1 MLSALTK
8 DDLFKVLDK
17 FDVKI
22 AKSSLKGKII
32 EKVAEEYNEKPE
44 LFLEIFSKG
53 TIEFLANTPERKISE
68 EDFNKYEEFLV
79 PLQSFGVI
87 SKSVIKE
94 GKEKYYY
101 ISEWFLN
108 TLVDLSKREYEKIER
123 YQELEMLLLG
133 IVRFYGVIDELKV
146 EEIIKKD
153 ISDITLDEI
162 HRFLEKRWI
171 LNIFISRIEDSGSAL
186 KYFVADSVVEPVDLL
201 NEIFKYE
208 NLEYKILTKD
218 EYKKYWG
225 YFYVEKT
232 QEIADLITLF
242 MKEKIQGGVIGLELT
257 TIIDKIKN
265 NISIDEIIKDTKSRV
280 NFSTKENEGIFQA
293 IVTKIANTL
302 PLWVLKGN
310 SYIEIFGEKGT
321 PRNVEKI
328 GRNEP
333 CPCGS
338 GKKYKKCCGK

>member
-1 MLSALTK
+1 M
-8 DDLFKVLDK
+8 
-17 FDVKI
+17 
-22 AKSSLKGKII
+22 
-32 EKVAEEYNEKPE
+32 
-44 LFLEIFSKG
+44 
-53 TIEFLANTPERKISE
+53 
-68 EDFNKYEEFLV
+68 
-79 PLQSFGVI
+79 
-87 SKSVIKE
+87 
-94 GKEKYYY
+94 
-101 ISEWFLN
+101 
-108 TLVDLSKREYEKIER
+108 
-123 YQELEMLLLG
+123 
-133 IVRFYGVIDELKV
+133 KV

-265 NISIDEIIKDTKSRV
+265 NISIDEIIKDTKTRV